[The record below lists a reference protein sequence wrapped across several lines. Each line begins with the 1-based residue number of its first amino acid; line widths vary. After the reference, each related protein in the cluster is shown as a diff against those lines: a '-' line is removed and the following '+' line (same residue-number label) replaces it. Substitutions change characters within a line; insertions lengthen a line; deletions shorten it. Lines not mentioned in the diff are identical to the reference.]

1 MSFSSASGLP
11 NLYHGSNS
19 LVRDSDNLC
28 DRLGNGPIPRKENAT
43 LLVTEAYRHSDRS
56 VLKLADLIQGKDVPQ
71 LTDPILKLRALS
83 LIRGQV
89 HLPEK
94 AIVAIRCGLIRSC
107 VNFQTSSTPE
117 ATRLQSALLLE
128 MMLRLNEGRKTLL
141 TVSSSSGSSSTT
153 ESALRII
160 ARRAEEDESPSVRIA
175 LANALASFC
184 IERSSAEEFVSGKL
198 GGSQAL
204 AYIMRGLRNGS
215 LCLLKPLISLTNA
228 TPIASQALL
237 SALAPEAIL
246 SALTTLVET
255 SNESLLESE
264 QDLLVIDVLSLLRS
278 ICALDAGKE
287 ACFHAGLVPYATALL
302 QSSNSNIREISI
314 GIVAL
319 MSTLLPAKR
328 AFLSGD
334 PHHYVLPY
342 LNLLAFDAESSRLT
356 TSTTVQA
363 IRSLSEVADGRL
375 AFLHALISDPQ
386 AIVRIYGAS
395 ACADLMHILDSKEA
409 SFDERSFAL
418 SAIGYVCKTVD
429 IGLNKLADCIGVISI
444 LMSISSASSSQSQS
458 SERLRDLNNRI
469 ISSQMKSIATQLL
482 VALGEKFQ
490 DMQSAIQ
497 KYKGV

>member
-1 MSFSSASGLP
+1 MEIPTSASGLP
-11 NLYHGSNS
+11 NIYHGSNS

-28 DRLGNGPIPRKENAT
+28 DRLGNGPIPTLENAT
-43 LLVTEAYRHSDRS
+43 LLVTEAYRQSDRS
-56 VLKLADLIQGKDVPQ
+56 VLKLADLIQGKSVPQ

-94 AIVAIRCGLIRSC
+94 AMVAIRCGLIRSC
-107 VNFQTSSTPE
+107 VHFQTSSTPE

-141 TVSSSSGSSSTT
+141 AVSSSGSNSTT
-153 ESALRII
+153 ESALRIL

-184 IERSSAEEFVSGKL
+184 TERSSAEEFVSG
-198 GGSQAL
+198 SQAL
-204 AYIMRGLRNGS
+204 AHIMRGLSNGS
-215 LCLLKPLISLTNA
+215 FCLLKPLIALTNA

-246 SALTTLVET
+246 SALTSLVET

-287 ACFHAGLVPYATALL
+287 ACFHAGLVPYATVLL

-395 ACADLMHILDSKEA
+395 ACSDLMHILDSKEA

-418 SAIGYVCKTVD
+418 SAIGHVCKTVD
-429 IGLNKLADCIGVISI
+429 IGLNKLADCIGVIPI
-444 LMSISSASSSQSQS
+444 LMSISSASTSQSQS

-469 ISSQMKSIATQLL
+469 ISSQMKSIATQLI

-490 DMQSAIQ
+490 DMQSAIH
-497 KYKGV
+497 KFKVV